1 MLKRKIY
8 NFFQA
13 NFLIENGAT
22 VCGCGLNGSCYVEF
36 VFDDVFDR
44 YMEIWRTRKP
54 SNTL

>member
-1 MLKRKIY
+1 MSKRKIY

-13 NFLIENGAT
+13 NFLIENGAK